1 MFWWIIIGLLLV
13 IGFLGC
19 FINKF
24 PGPVAVL
31 LAMILAIVGP
41 KLQIGWGAVAVVAV
55 LVVAS
60 FYITK
65 KIPQLVKSFQ
75 EYSKKASLGTTIGS
89 IVALIAMGAMM
100 KSLGNSQVVFFIVG
114 ILMLIAIPFGFA
126 YLFELSNKQEGFN
139 PVKSATA
146 ATVVYAANTMVKLII
161 FVYAI
166 YAIFQ
171 IG

>member
-1 MFWWIIIGLLLV
+1 
-13 IGFLGC
+13 
-19 FINKF
+19 
-24 PGPVAVL
+24 
-31 LAMILAIVGP
+31 
-41 KLQIGWGAVAVVAV
+41 
-55 LVVAS
+55 
-60 FYITK
+60 
-65 KIPQLVKSFQ
+65 
-75 EYSKKASLGTTIGS
+75 
-89 IVALIAMGAMM
+89 MGAMM